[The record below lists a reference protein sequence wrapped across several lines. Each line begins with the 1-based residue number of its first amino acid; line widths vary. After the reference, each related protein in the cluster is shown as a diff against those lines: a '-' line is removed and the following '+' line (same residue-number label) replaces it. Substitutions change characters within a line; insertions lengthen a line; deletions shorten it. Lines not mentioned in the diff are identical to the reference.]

1 MKILHEQALELL
13 AAAGCKVENDHIV
26 KISSDLV
33 LQAIDS
39 TPKNIAVYDREAN
52 HCMDVGGRRA
62 YFGTGSDL
70 ILSKTSGTRVSSRT
84 FAVRPGWPMP
94 CPISILSCRLH
105 THLTVRRNGHSWP
118 AFKP

>member
-62 YFGTGSDL
+62 YFGTGYQKRAAPVCPRGRL
-70 ILSKTSGTRVSSRT
+70 PCG
-84 FAVRPGWPMP
+84 PGGR
-94 CPISILSCRLH
+94 CPAQYRFYHVVCTPI
-105 THLTVRRNGHSWP
+105 
-118 AFKP
+118 